1 MKHIEQLIKESLE
14 NHELPYNEAAWESMS
29 KRLDGTT
36 PSPFY
41 RKWWVAASVGT
52 VLVGSALF
60 FTLNSQSESVANTP
74 KETLAVAQNTGNSQT
89 TKQNHNAVAQQHTAP
104 QTNTLQ
110 TEEKKTVICQGSYE
124 TIIIQDHQ
132 RPNTAHSNSNQKGE
146 PAIWTWKDQNSQ
158 TNQGQG
164 TKPALSD
171 GTSAKPTILPVI
183 FSKSK
188 YCVGDEVEITNPNE
202 NLTVQVTQNEKNLLT
217 VKPGSKKTFT
227 VGSEG
232 MIEVQTGNQKQTAAV
247 YATATDLY
255 IHVDPSLIY
264 ENAIPAVRFTVSGND
279 NPVHWT
285 VEKHAGEVENGT
297 FVVHPYKGTEISV
310 TASSKDQ
317 NGCTITEKKTI
328 SIPEEYKLNAAQ
340 ALDINAADPRFA
352 TFMPIALTKRNT
364 PFELYIYDA
373 RSGRVL
379 FKTSDAS
386 NGWNG
391 VDSNTG
397 ELLKNGSTVLWK
409 VILGNPNPGEPRE
422 YSGTLVLKAE

>member
-1 MKHIEQLIKESLE
+1 MKNIEQLIKESLE
-14 NHELPYNEAAWESMS
+14 NHELPYNEAAWESLS

-52 VLVGSALF
+52 ILVGSALF
-60 FTLNSQSESVANTP
+60 FTLNSQSESAKRAQ
-74 KETLAVAQNTGNSQT
+74 KETPSVVQNTGNSQT
-89 TKQNHNAVAQQHTAP
+89 TKQNHNAVSQHTAP
-104 QTNTLQ
+104 QTNTLR
-110 TEEKKTVICQGSYE
+110 TEKQKTVTNQGADA
-124 TIIIQDHQ
+124 TIAII
-132 RPNTAHSNSNQKGE
+132 PNGSTHLSQNQKGE
-146 PAIWTWKDQNSQ
+146 PVIWKDFENVQNSNSQ
-158 TNQGQG
+158 AKSTPTDGGNRTNYV
-164 TKPALSD
+164 PATFNKL
-171 GTSAKPTILPVI
+171 
-183 FSKSK
+183 K
-188 YCVGDEVEITNPNE
+188 YCVGEEIEITNPNE
-202 NLTVQVTQNEKNLLT
+202 NLAVQVVQNEKNLLT

-227 VGSEG
+227 ATSEG
-232 MIEVQTGNQKQTAAV
+232 TIEVQAGNQKQTATV
-247 YATATDLY
+247 YGTTTDLY

-279 NPVHWT
+279 NPVRWS
-285 VEKHAGEVENGT
+285 VEKHASEVENGT
-297 FVVHPYKGTEISV
+297 FVVHPYKGTEIAV
-310 TASSKDQ
+310 TVSSKDQ
-317 NGCTITEKKTI
+317 NGCTVTEKKII

-340 ALDINAADPRFA
+340 ALDIHSADPRFA
-352 TFMPIALTKRNT
+352 TFMPFALTKRNT